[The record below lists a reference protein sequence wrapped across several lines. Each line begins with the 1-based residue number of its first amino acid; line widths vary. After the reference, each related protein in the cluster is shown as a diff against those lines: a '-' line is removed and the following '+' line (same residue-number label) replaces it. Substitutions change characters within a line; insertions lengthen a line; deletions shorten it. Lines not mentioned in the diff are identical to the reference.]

1 MKKLLLIITLIFTS
15 CIFGQ
20 ILHSVPAGINYQA
33 IIRNN
38 TTGAILSN
46 SVVTLKFDLYN
57 TFGSSINYSE
67 TKTFTTNIAGLITHT
82 IGSGLPSTGSNIY
95 DVYWEGGD
103 VHYEVTLTLDGTT
116 TTITPKQK
124 FMSVPYALH
133 SADGVIWQG
142 NKNSN
147 ITSSTATSLPLG
159 SIYRNRNTGITYYKT
174 NNGSNPFDTL
184 AFTNIVKPYFIQSKS
199 DVDSI
204 PSGVLTPIKFTTT
217 EKSNVGALLSSVGF
231 SVPSDGLYHIDASID
246 VNIISPMSPFEYQL
260 QIMKND
266 GTLRVSEIPVS
277 ISLSKIQNQISADVF
292 LLSGDY
298 IQIGIWHDSTNKLV
312 TTPTAP
318 TWNYFNCHKIN

>member
-15 CIFGQ
+15 CMFGQ
-20 ILHSVPAGINYQA
+20 ISHSVPAGINYQA

-82 IGSGLPSTGSNIY
+82 IGSGSATIGTNIY

-133 SADGVIWQG
+133 SADGIIWQG
-142 NKNSN
+142 NKNTN
-147 ITSSTATSLPLG
+147 IPTTFLPLG
-159 SIYRNRNTGITYYKT
+159 SVYRNRNTGITFYKNIEST
-174 NNGSNPFDTL
+174 NWDTL
-184 AFTNIVKPYFIQSKS
+184 AFTNVIKPYFIQSKS

-204 PSGVLTPIKFTTT
+204 PSGILTAIKFTTT

-298 IQIGIWHDSTNKLV
+298 IQIGIWHNSTNKLV
-312 TTPTAP
+312 TIPTAP
-318 TWNYFNCHKIN
+318 NWNYFNCHKIN